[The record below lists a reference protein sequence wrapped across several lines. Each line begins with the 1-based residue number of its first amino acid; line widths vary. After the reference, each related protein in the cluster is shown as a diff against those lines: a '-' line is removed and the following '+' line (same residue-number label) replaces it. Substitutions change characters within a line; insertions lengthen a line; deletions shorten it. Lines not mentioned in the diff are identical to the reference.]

1 MKVRHGWRRIR
12 CLGWGQSEFGDE
24 RGDKWPTPRS
34 PANAPGRLQPPAK
47 SGGPGCQ
54 RGQRLSARSLTGGSL
69 VFSEWPLGEGRRDEL
84 KESLQ
89 GVERGRRRER
99 GCRGRG
105 GPSARRMDEADG
117 ASRAGRRQAVRT
129 CGPFTL
135 RTSHG
140 LSPPQWAT
148 AAKQAKCRQTFGSAW
163 VPYIRPP
170 GAGQF
175 EQGGGRELAGVGAR
189 GWTCGQLSLLETAF
203 PGPLRCGDFQNS
215 PTQDGSVRGGGP
227 ALGSGCR
234 NVCIGPQK
242 ASRSLMP
249 APCGGRA
256 KTKAIAR
263 ACLPRNRATR
273 LSLRA

>member
-105 GPSARRMDEADG
+105 GPAPGGWMKRMEPAG
-117 ASRAGRRQAVRT
+117 RAGGRQCALAVHSH
-129 CGPFTL
+129 CGRHTVCL
-135 RTSHG
+135 RPSGPQRQSRLSVGRLSAAPGSPTSG
-140 LSPPQWAT
+140 PLGPANLSRVAG
-148 AAKQAKCRQTFGSAW
+148 GSW
-163 VPYIRPP
+163 L
-170 GAGQF
+170 GW
-175 EQGGGRELAGVGAR
+175 GRGVGRAA
-189 GWTCGQLSLLETAF
+189 S
-203 PGPLRCGDFQNS
+203 S
-215 PTQDGSVRGGGP
+215 PF
-227 ALGSGCR
+227 
-234 NVCIGPQK
+234 
-242 ASRSLMP
+242 
-249 APCGGRA
+249 
-256 KTKAIAR
+256 
-263 ACLPRNRATR
+263 
-273 LSLRA
+273 